1 MKKTLVINF
10 FGAPGAGKSTGAAY
24 VFSLLKARGV
34 NAELISEFAK
44 QKVWEGNDTALGNQ
58 LYVFGKQQYAMA
70 RCRDQVDVIVTDAP
84 LMNSVYYNSD
94 PTLGKE
100 FNTLVR
106 KVSDTYE
113 NVNVLVRRV
122 KKYNPKGRV
131 QSEARS
137 DEMHK
142 EIEDWLLNKEHTD
155 VWHIGGDEE
164 SYRQLAYV
172 VMTMLDTRS

>member
-106 KVSDTYE
+106 KVSDTE
-113 NVNVLVRRV
+113 GTRAIRGPLGRDAQGNRGLAAQQGAHGSVAHRRRRG
-122 KKYNPKGRV
+122 KLSPTGLRRHDD
-131 QSEARS
+131 AR
-137 DEMHK
+137 
-142 EIEDWLLNKEHTD
+142 
-155 VWHIGGDEE
+155 
-164 SYRQLAYV
+164 YA
-172 VMTMLDTRS
+172 